1 MDNNILLEIKD
12 LHAGVEGKE
21 ILHGVNLSIRRGEV
35 HAVMGPNG
43 AGKSTLSAVLAG
55 KPQFTVTSGSI
66 LFAGQDLLAMSPEER
81 SWAGIFLSVQYPIEI
96 PGVSITNFMKAA
108 LAARRKAAGLPELSP
123 AEFLKLMKSK
133 MAMVQMKGEFA
144 KRDVN
149 VGFSGGEKKRA
160 EIFQM
165 AMLEPVLSILD
176 ETDSGLDVDA
186 LRVVADGVNALRT
199 PQSSSIIITHYHKL
213 LQYIVPDVVHVLKDG
228 VIVRTAGRELVDVIE
243 SEGFEN
249 ING

>member
-55 KPQFTVTSGSI
+55 KPQFMVTSGSI

-81 SWAGIFLSVQYPIEI
+81 SWAGIFLSFQYPIEI

-108 LAARRKAAGLPELSP
+108 LAARGKAAGLPELSP